1 MITVTLGTISFPF
14 NRVVQWLEQL
24 LDEKV
29 LNEAIVFQHG
39 ATNPGVVSRHPLV
52 RATPFLEF
60 ERLESL
66 SKQSNLVI
74 SHAGQGS
81 TRGLAAKKVPFVVI
95 PRLASYGEHV
105 DDHQLLFA
113 QSVRPHGVQ
122 YCSSY
127 EEIKS
132 SIINPPP
139 AFRGP
144 LLQGPRLVEY
154 LMERYQAS
162 ETDSRQIAQRIEAED
177 QQTTPAVESPT
188 HPAEQQTAPAV
199 EPPIHPAEQQLT
211 V

>member
-14 NRVVQWLEQL
+14 DRVVQWLEQL

-29 LNEAIVFQHG
+29 VTEAIVFQHG

-66 SKQSNLVI
+66 SRQSNLVI

-105 DDHQLLFA
+105 DNHQLLFA
-113 QSVRPHGVQ
+113 QSVRPLGVQ

-127 EEIKS
+127 EEIKRS
-132 SIINPPP
+132 VLNPPP

-154 LMERYQAS
+154 LMERYQTS
-162 ETDSRQIAQRIEAED
+162 EADSRQIAQRLETEEVD
-177 QQTTPAVESPT
+177 QAPVAAAPSQ
-188 HPAEQQTAPAV
+188 PAEQP
-199 EPPIHPAEQQLT
+199 LT
-211 V
+211 MSSK